1 MGEDRTKWLLQRQNI
16 YERNEIVLE
25 EAFTI
30 IKEKELELTLKQ
42 NEQKKYGVVLEER
55 RELLEKECQKSKSL
69 ILQLELIKAARG
81 GISRGIEDDLALQK
95 RLGESQAMQIKA
107 LESSIEL
114 KIATDS
120 EIAKEQHKRLVFE
133 KSLTDQ
139 IMDKIQEKQRLLDEN
154 EAVIVT
160 LEKSKVMKQ
169 ELIESQQR
177 KVEALEIGRRE
188 KEEQAKTT
196 ALQLE
201 LKTNCQ
207 EWNALGIEMED
218 KFKKSS
224 MELNKERKEVASL
237 EKKLCEE
244 REKSLLLEGQLK
256 NQCDKS
262 HSLDTSLKNE
272 RQKLCNFEK
281 EFVDAKERWLM
292 EKQDIHETN
301 DKHLAEA
308 QQIIKEGKE
317 VTRLQ
322 KECWLIERQ
331 EISEKT
337 DTQMVDAYKLVDEI
351 ERALKE
357 KH

>member
-1 MGEDRTKWLLQRQNI
+1 MGNRASRNLREDDTQMVDAYKLVDEIERALKEKHVQSLIDKQELYSKSEYQLVEAYKVLCSMEKDSEEDRTKWLLERQNI

-81 GISRGIEDDLALQK
+81 GISRDIEDDLALQK

-188 KEEQAKTT
+188 KEEQLNLNNEAKKRLDRSIAEKTI
-196 ALQLE
+196 AHKHE
-201 LKTNCQ
+201 L
-207 EWNALGIEMED
+207 ID
-218 KFKKSS
+218 S
-224 MELNKERKEVASL
+224 
-237 EKKLCEE
+237 
-244 REKSLLLEGQLK
+244 
-256 NQCDKS
+256 
-262 HSLDTSLKNE
+262 
-272 RQKLCNFEK
+272 
-281 EFVDAKERWLM
+281 
-292 EKQDIHETN
+292 
-301 DKHLAEA
+301 
-308 QQIIKEGKE
+308 E
-317 VTRLQ
+317 VTRI
-322 KECWLIERQ
+322 KELELLIAEKQILLTSERNSTQ
-331 EISEKT
+331 ALNAAKAEK
-337 DTQMVDAYKLVDEI
+337 VS
-351 ERALKE
+351 
-357 KH
+357 